1 MLLKWNAE
9 KESVERRGLT
19 DSSYAFSAMVAA
31 SSVHPFFVALSAF
44 SLVSP
49 LLKRPYFE
57 GGSTSTI
64 RKSDGWMRRIAA
76 EVLV

>member
-31 SSVHPFFVALSAF
+31 SSVHPFFVALSALLLSLKGRF
-44 SLVSP
+44 S
-49 LLKRPYFE
+49 K
-57 GGSTSTI
+57 G
-64 RKSDGWMRRIAA
+64 D
-76 EVLV
+76 